1 MNAHIKITIENQW
14 FKITECKLHYIIEF
28 LHKSMYSK
36 KKIKKIKSGFYN
48 IYFVLVMPTIALIA
62 RIIAAG
68 ATNAAILFKIALI
81 IVPKG
86 AST

>member
-1 MNAHIKITIENQW
+1 
-14 FKITECKLHYIIEF
+14 
-28 LHKSMYSK
+28 
-36 KKIKKIKSGFYN
+36 
-48 IYFVLVMPTIALIA
+48 MPIIALIA

-81 IVPKG
+81 MVPKG